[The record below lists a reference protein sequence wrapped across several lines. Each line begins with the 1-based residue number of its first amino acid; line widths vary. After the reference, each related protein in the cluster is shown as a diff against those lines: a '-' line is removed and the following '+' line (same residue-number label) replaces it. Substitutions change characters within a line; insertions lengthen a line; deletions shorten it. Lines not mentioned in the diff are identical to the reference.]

1 MDYPSFCEHAAK
13 TASTLTDAPGW
24 YVRLKVGRRGGTE
37 TTRDLT
43 LPCSESD
50 VKGVCD
56 EMLDTY
62 LDTEPCYLELLQ
74 LKGTR
79 SHGSCRVE
87 PDSAD
92 GGAAQPATRED
103 LMGAILRTNDLLAK
117 QLQARETAWGKTL
130 EQLVQVRIQQAQ
142 TDALLEVS
150 TDQSRSQMNQ
160 ELMRE
165 FMAGA
170 KQLLDRQIH
179 TPSDAI
185 RQAEDLAAAMR
196 STVQPGQAIQL
207 SPAELQR
214 IIALGEQLGSIVGD
228 SMNAQNVPPA
238 TP

>member
-1 MDYPSFCEHAAK
+1 
-13 TASTLTDAPGW
+13 
-24 YVRLKVGRRGGTE
+24 
-37 TTRDLT
+37 
-43 LPCSESD
+43 
-50 VKGVCD
+50 
-56 EMLDTY
+56 
-62 LDTEPCYLELLQ
+62 
-74 LKGTR
+74 
-79 SHGSCRVE
+79 
-87 PDSAD
+87 
-92 GGAAQPATRED
+92 
-103 LMGAILRTNDLLAK
+103 MGAILRTNDLLAK

-185 RQAEDLAAAMR
+185 RQAEDLVAAMR